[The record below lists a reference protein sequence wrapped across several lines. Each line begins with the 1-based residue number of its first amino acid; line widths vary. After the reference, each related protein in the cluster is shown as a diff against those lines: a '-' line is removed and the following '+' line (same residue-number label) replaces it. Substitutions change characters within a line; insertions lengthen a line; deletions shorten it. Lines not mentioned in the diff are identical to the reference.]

1 MSVAH
6 DVIEAARKAGI
17 KIATAESCTG
27 GMVATALT
35 DISGA
40 SAVFDRGFIT
50 YSYASKPEMLGI
62 CPESI
67 EAHGAVSAQVVAQM
81 ASGALAHSDADIA
94 VAITGIAGPVEGSS
108 KPEGRVWFAV
118 STASNTETTVQEF
131 GAIGRAKVRQASVE
145 QALSLLLGAIKR

>member
-1 MSVAH
+1 MTLAQQ
-6 DVIEAARKAGI
+6 VIDAARLAGI

-27 GMVATALT
+27 GMVAAALT

-62 CPESI
+62 SAETI
-67 EAHGAVSAQVVAQM
+67 EAHGAVSAKAVAQM
-81 ASGALAHSDADIA
+81 ASGALAHSDADIT

-108 KPEGRVWFAV
+108 KPEGRVWFAI
-118 STASNTETTVQEF
+118 STPTKVETTMREF

-145 QALSLLLGAIKR
+145 QALTLLLEAIKR